1 MAIQPVSGYGY
12 SLYGLLLCGVQGEIN
27 SGYEFGK
34 LASSLVSQFHAEE
47 LKAKIL
53 TVVSAHVMHWKEHV
67 RETLTSSMSGYASG
81 LETGDL
87 EYAGYCGYIY
97 PYHSFWLGKEL
108 WVLEKEL
115 IAYCESLKKS
125 ISK

>member
-1 MAIQPVSGYGY
+1 
-12 SLYGLLLCGVQGEIN
+12 
-27 SGYEFGK
+27 
-34 LASSLVSQFHAEE
+34 
-47 LKAKIL
+47 
-53 TVVSAHVMHWKEHV
+53 MHWKEHV
-67 RETLTSSMSGYASG
+67 RETLTSAMAGYSSG

-115 IAYCESLKKS
+115 IAYCDSLKK
-125 ISK
+125 IKQ